1 MGSFLEARAPFA
13 VVLATVTLLAAPG
26 TASARNHGRGAGE
39 VSLRLTLQHMPSLPA
54 GSLREATSS
63 DLRFYPE
70 GASVPMGN
78 PMTYVGLEGGFAF
91 TLDDRWVLPFLSV
104 GVYAPVG
111 PMPDVLT
118 NIAGSVARVSPST
131 GYRIDASFLGLGF
144 RQNDRRFSYGF
155 RILPYVAFMPSMSTA
170 VLEGNTFTPLGGT
183 RVIWGA
189 VRFEGEACRRLDPY
203 RRACLV
209 VTPSI
214 FEGRWLNGLALSLK
228 VELGS

>member
-1 MGSFLEARAPFA
+1 MRRIHALRSSLVVAFGVATLFAPR
-13 VVLATVTLLAAPG
+13 V
-26 TASARNHGRGAGE
+26 ASARNRGRAAGE

-54 GSLREATSS
+54 GSLRESTVS
-63 DLRFYPE
+63 DLRLYPE
-70 GASVPMGN
+70 NASVPMGN
-78 PMTYVGLEGGFAF
+78 PMTYVGLEGGIAF
-91 TLDDRWVLPFLSV
+91 TLDDRWVLPFVSV

-131 GYRIDASFLGLGF
+131 GYRVDASFLGLGF

-155 RILPYVAFMPSMSTA
+155 RILPYVAFVPSMSTA
-170 VLEGNTFTPLGGT
+170 VLEGSAFTLLGGT
-183 RVIWGA
+183 RFIWGA

-209 VTPSI
+209 VSPSI

>member
-1 MGSFLEARAPFA
+1 
-13 VVLATVTLLAAPG
+13 VLATASLLAVARP
-26 TASARNHGRGAGE
+26 ALARNHGRGAGE

-54 GSLREATSS
+54 GALRQGTST

-70 GASVPMGN
+70 DARIPMGN
-78 PMTYVGLEGGFAF
+78 PMTFVGLEGGFAF

-111 PMPDVLT
+111 PMPDVLS
-118 NIAGSVARVSPST
+118 NIAGSVVRVSPST
-131 GYRIDASFLGLGF
+131 GYRMDASFLGLGF

-155 RILPYVAFMPSMSTA
+155 RIMPYIAFMPSLSSA
-170 VLEGNTFTPLGGT
+170 VLEGNAFTPLSGT

>member
-1 MGSFLEARAPFA
+1 
-13 VVLATVTLLAAPG
+13 VLATASLLTLPRA
-26 TASARNHGRGAGE
+26 ASARNRGRGAGE

-54 GSLREATSS
+54 GSLRETTGT

-70 GASVPMGN
+70 GASIPMGN
-78 PMTYVGLEGGFAF
+78 PMTFVGLEGGFAF

-111 PMPDVLT
+111 PMPDVLS
-118 NIAGSVARVSPST
+118 NIAGSVVRVSPST
-131 GYRIDASFLGLGF
+131 GYRVDASFLGLGF

-155 RILPYVAFMPSMSTA
+155 RIMPYIAFMPSLSTA
-170 VLEGNTFTPLGGT
+170 VLEGNAFTPLSGT